1 LSLAGVLNTPFTWY
15 FSVPGNHPK
24 LVAIP
29 RRPESMLTAIE
40 NSEAGAKGSG
50 KIERLMELLE
60 EIVEGGEALD
70 DRGWLESWGDG
81 HSVIHI

>member
-1 LSLAGVLNTPFTWY
+1 
-15 FSVPGNHPK
+15 
-24 LVAIP
+24 
-29 RRPESMLTAIE
+29 MLTAIE